1 MVLLNVANVITYYVS
16 DEFLSVVVDID
27 AHILILTDNWG
38 EASCAI
44 DNALVTEHP
53 TTAVSA
59 RLPRYRCQQ
68 VPHGVSMSTEL
79 TLVNKTRSL
88 SVTLLSRMM
97 LNLYKEA
104 YLRTESTIRL
114 TTMVVAPAPSE
125 TLDEYSTVNGSQI
138 CSASSRL
145 L

>member
-1 MVLLNVANVITYYVS
+1 MVLLNVANVITYYVRV
-16 DEFLSVVVDID
+16 EFLSVVVDIN
-27 AHILILTDNWG
+27 AHILILADNWG

-44 DNALVTEHP
+44 DNALVIEYP

-59 RLPRYRCQQ
+59 RLPRNCGQQ
-68 VPHGVSMSTEL
+68 VRHRDSLSTEL
-79 TLVNKTRSL
+79 TFTNKTRSL

-125 TLDEYSTVNGSQI
+125 TLDEYSTVDGSQI
-138 CSASSRL
+138 CSASSSL